1 MRWSAGSGLFHYQKK
16 NVIKSG
22 VLNECYY
29 GGMNL
34 LTTIGQED
42 TAIQYTD
49 RPTVKVVI
57 KNNNKVL
64 ILNKGLLPGGGID
77 PGESDE
83 DAITRE
89 LQEEL
94 GVTVTDVQEIGTVVQ
109 YRNLLEKKYLINGYA
124 AELET
129 TGGLTDPQDEGEAQF
144 TTQWLTMEDALTF
157 VAKSIEGAKL
167 KPMDDD
173 TNQGKL
179 YNLMTTFE
187 FLKALK

>member
-1 MRWSAGSGLFHYQKK
+1 
-16 NVIKSG
+16 
-22 VLNECYY
+22 
-29 GGMNL
+29 MNIL
-34 LTTIGQED
+34 ATIGQVD
-42 TAIQYTD
+42 ASMQYTD

-77 PGESDE
+77 PGESDQ

-109 YRNLLEKKYLINGYA
+109 YRNLLEKKYLINGYT

-144 TTQWLTMEDALTF
+144 TIQWLTVEDAVKF
-157 VAKSIEGAKL
+157 VTESIEEAKL

-173 TNQGKL
+173 ANQGKL
-179 YNLMTTFE
+179 YNLMATYN
-187 FLKALK
+187 FLSTIE